1 MRSYAHPKIPLP
13 ITRESVVTTKHT
25 ALIKDNDFFMHMNN
39 CMYFR
44 HAELARWEMLP
55 RSGLL
60 QAAIKNNWMFLA
72 VRQDANY
79 IRALPLFPLWATFEI
94 RTSFAQDSGGKF
106 IDFTHDFYKDDEMF
120 ASLKVRA
127 CIKLSRGP
135 ERGKTVKP
143 IDLPDFFQL

>member
-1 MRSYAHPKIPLP
+1 MWRVVRTVVRSYAHPKIPLP

-79 IRALPLFPLWATFEI
+79 IRAL
-94 RTSFAQDSGGKF
+94 
-106 IDFTHDFYKDDEMF
+106 H
-120 ASLKVRA
+120 SLPAMGDV
-127 CIKLSRGP
+127 
-135 ERGKTVKP
+135 
-143 IDLPDFFQL
+143 